1 MVMNRTSAVE
11 VRIQAV
17 FPSLSATASWASA
30 WGDSRP
36 KLPATNTPNKIR
48 KAFMSTPCHNTFR
61 ATLSAHPR
69 LKGVFLKTPDTTGHP
84 PTSHLVGKGAVHGNA
99 TQATHTRYAT
109 PFGNPPTASLGGQG
123 RNIKIRASSAYAVP
137 EPENTRISTPVKK
150 GRRRD
155 RARGGIKSLRG
166 AMN

>member
-1 MVMNRTSAVE
+1 MNRTSAVE

-69 LKGVFLKTPDTTGHP
+69 LKGVFLKTPDTTP
-84 PTSHLVGKGAVHGNA
+84 PPLLTLWEKGRFME
-99 TQATHTRYAT
+99 TRYRQRIRDTRRRLVT
-109 PFGNPPTASLGGQG
+109 PRPPHWAVKD

-137 EPENTRISTPVKK
+137 EPENARISTPVKK

-155 RARGGIKSLRG
+155 RARGGIKSLRE